1 MSERASPVEEKMK
14 NGQSPTNSNSRSSF
28 GAIHSPPF
36 RKNTG
41 STESEGTASPYR
53 EGALSAV
60 NRNLFQNI
68 LSDLFQNTVYHYS
81 SMFL

>member
-14 NGQSPTNSNSRSSF
+14 NGQSPANSNSRSSF

-53 EGALSAV
+53 EGGLSAV
-60 NRNLFQNI
+60 
-68 LSDLFQNTVYHYS
+68 YS
-81 SMFL
+81 NML